1 MKLCIVG
8 IGGAGGKVTQE
19 FLGNEDLDFPL
30 LNSITQA
37 EYVSPGKLQG
47 IWLEADKNDAKNI
60 QSFFG
65 DMTEGCYPCF
75 YIPHDA
81 LADGCDVHRLVREK
95 YGYDVKKQGFVR
107 DAQYLKAIF
116 EIFDTDEQI
125 QETVARTMTKE
136 MVEAKGD
143 IPAANGSSS
152 SQAPSPIFDSAWSAI
167 RGFTTLGKGECDGIL
182 FIVSFGGGTGTG
194 FINPIIN
201 HIRNEG
207 KADYP
212 VFALGILTELGDF
225 ADKAQFSKE
234 GRRNL
239 AAISALYDLLTKG
252 SGANGVI
259 VIDNQI
265 MMKRFGND
273 YDSANRFIHKI
284 MQPVVA
290 GRDYPDEIPPSQA
303 IAQHSSGGVSR
314 PPIFVPIYASLP
326 RSKNPEDALVKKAL
340 SEEGKLFACTPE
352 KADFAMVFCRGFID
366 SDKIREALSRET
378 GIPINN
384 IWPLRKMGEGENE
397 ILILLR
403 NPYGGD
409 PKAYL
414 RDDTLEN
421 RFCKVISLALQ
432 YIRQRPEDLFYEGKE
447 KEKGE
452 KNGKSDQVRLTD
464 ESKQALKTFFFGED
478 GSSKSSGFVFELN
491 EARKRLR
498 NGETPFFINPLR
510 IFQKEAVVIDD
521 IKKSQERVKSDDEI
535 ARIVDARINEKLV
548 ELGLIKNP

>member
-8 IGGAGGKVTQE
+8 IGGAGGKITQE

-30 LNSITQA
+30 LTSITQA
-37 EYVSPGKLQG
+37 EYVSPGTLQG

-65 DMTEGCYPCF
+65 DMTEDCYPCF
-75 YIPHDA
+75 YIPHDVVP
-81 LADGCDVHRLVREK
+81 DGCDVHRLVREK

-116 EIFDTDEQI
+116 EIFDTDVEI
-125 QETVARTMTKE
+125 QKAVASTMPKE
-136 MVEAKGD
+136 MVEAKGGL
-143 IPAANGSSS
+143 PSANGSSS
-152 SQAPSPIFDSAWSAI
+152 LQAPNPIFDSAWSAI
-167 RGFTTLGKGECDGIL
+167 RGFTTLGKGDSDGIL

-212 VFALGILTELGDF
+212 VFVLGMMTELKEF
-225 ADKAQFSKE
+225 DKAQNAKK

-259 VIDNQI
+259 IVDNEI
-265 MMKRFGND
+265 LMERFGND

-290 GRDYPDEIPPSQA
+290 ARDYPDEIKPSQS
-303 IAQHSSGGVSR
+303 IAQNFSMGVSR
-314 PPIFVPIYASLP
+314 PPIFVPLYASLP
-326 RSKNPEDALVKKAL
+326 RSKDQEGALVKRAL
-340 SEEGKLFACTPE
+340 EEDGRLFACTPE

-366 SDKIREALSRET
+366 DEKIKTELSKAT
-378 GIPINN
+378 GISSES
-384 IWPLRKMGEGENE
+384 IWPMRKIGEGDNE

-409 PKAYL
+409 PKAYV
-414 RDDTLEN
+414 RDDTMEN
-421 RFCKVISLALQ
+421 RFCRAITLALEQ
-432 YIRQRPEDLFYEGKE
+432 IIQKPEDLFYEGKE
-447 KEKGE
+447 EEKGG
-452 KNGKSDQVRLTD
+452 NDDKSDQVRLT
-464 ESKQALKTFFFGED
+464 EASKQALKTFFFGED
-478 GSSKSSGFVFELN
+478 GSSKSSGFAFELE

-498 NGETPFFINPLR
+498 DGEKPFFKNPLR
-510 IFQKEAVVIDD
+510 IFQKEKPTSEDQN
-521 IKKSQERVKSDDEI
+521 KSPVKVKTEDEI
-535 ARIVDARINEKLV
+535 AKIIDAKINEKLI
-548 ELGLIKNP
+548 ELGVIKQP

>member
-19 FLGNEDLDFPL
+19 FLGNEDLNFPL
-30 LNSITQA
+30 LSRITGA
-37 EYVSPGKLQG
+37 EYVSSGTVQG
-47 IWLEADKNDAKNI
+47 IWLEADKNDARNV

-65 DMTEGCYPCF
+65 DMNEGCYPCF
-75 YIPHDA
+75 FIPFDSIS
-81 LADGCDVHRLVREK
+81 DGCEVQRLVWEK

-116 EIFDTDEQI
+116 EIFDTDPQI
-125 QETVARTMTKE
+125 QETVAQTMNKE
-136 MVEAKGD
+136 MVEAKGGV
-143 IPAANGSSS
+143 PAANGSTF
-152 SQAPSPIFDSAWSAI
+152 SQAPNPIFDSAWGAI
-167 RGFTTLGKGECDGIL
+167 RGFTTIGKGECDGIL

-212 VFALGILTELGDF
+212 VFTLGILTELGDF

-252 SGANGVI
+252 NGANGVI
-259 VIDNQI
+259 IVDNEI
-265 MMKRFGND
+265 LLKRFGND
-273 YDSANRFIHKI
+273 YASANRFIHRI
-284 MQPVVA
+284 MQPIVTA
-290 GRDYPDEIPPSQA
+290 RDYPDEIPPSTA
-303 IAQHSSGGVSR
+303 IAQHSSGGLSK
-314 PPIFVPIYASLP
+314 PPIFVPLYASLP
-326 RSKNPEDALVKKAL
+326 RSKDPEDALVKAAL
-340 SEEGKLFACTPE
+340 SEGGRLFACTPE

-378 GIPINN
+378 KIPVDR
-384 IWPLRKMGEGENE
+384 IWPMRKMGEAENE
-397 ILILLR
+397 ILVLLR
-403 NPYGGD
+403 NPYGSD
-409 PKAYL
+409 TKAYL

-432 YIRQRPEDLFYEGKE
+432 YIRQSPEDLFYEGK
-447 KEKGE
+447 KMKKG
-452 KNGKSDQVRLTD
+452 KDGKSDQVRLTD
-464 ESKQALKTFFFGED
+464 GSKQALKTFFFGED
-478 GSSKSSGFVFELN
+478 GSGKSSGFIFELN

-498 NGETPFFINPLR
+498 DGEKPFFINPLR
-510 IFQKEAVVIDD
+510 IFQKDAIVSDEAKRSASLARTD
-521 IKKSQERVKSDDEI
+521 EEI
-535 ARIVDARINEKLV
+535 ARIVDARIQE
-548 ELGLIKNP
+548 LIKQGVIKTP